1 VTVIGDF
8 RNKML
13 SGFRAVDV
21 KGYKI
26 NKFKQ
31 NNKVIIIL
39 SVFIIIEQF
48 LCSQFLCS
56 QFLYKKIFFIN
67 SLVMFLFFTAAVYL
81 NRKNQFNAIKLNYFF
96 EIVVT
101 LAAVTF
107 ISLRITLI
115 QQDVFYLPSV
125 YIAVIFGIAVF
136 LILDYKQSFII
147 YFIGSVF
154 LISLII
160 FFRPSVDYNTIFIDI
175 TVNNFIAWVVS
186 IINYKKSI
194 NEFNHLKIIEDN
206 YLSLNKRNE
215 RMNKINTKLRSKS
228 ITDELTKLYNR
239 REIEKNLDYLFVKA
253 NSNIHYKFSVIMCD
267 LDDFSKVNN
276 SFGHQTGDKVLTKV
290 SNIFKKNIRDSDICG
305 RWGGEEFIILSPDTS
320 IKEAYHLAERLREA
334 LEESDFDEVKTVT
347 ASFGVSSFS
356 IDDNRDDLITR
367 ADKRLYKAKENGKNK
382 TMMR

>member
-1 VTVIGDF
+1 
-8 RNKML
+8 
-13 SGFRAVDV
+13 
-21 KGYKI
+21 
-26 NKFKQ
+26 
-31 NNKVIIIL
+31 
-39 SVFIIIEQF
+39 
-48 LCSQFLCS
+48 
-56 QFLYKKIFFIN
+56 
-67 SLVMFLFFTAAVYL
+67 MFLFFTAAVYL

>member
-1 VTVIGDF
+1 MTVIGDF
-8 RNKML
+8 RNKMF

-39 SVFIIIEQF
+39 SIFIITEQF
-48 LCSQFLCS
+48 LCAQFLCEK
-56 QFLYKKIFFIN
+56 FLYKKIFFIN
-67 SLVMFLFFTAAVYL
+67 SLVMFLFFAAAVYL
-81 NRKNQFNAIKLNYFF
+81 NRKNKFNAIKLNYFF

-101 LAAVTF
+101 LAAVIL

-154 LISLII
+154 LISLVI

-186 IINYKKSI
+186 IIHYKKSI

-206 YLSLNKRNE
+206 YLTLNKRNE

-276 SFGHQTGDKVLTKV
+276 NFGHQTGDKVLTKV

-305 RWGGEEFIILSPDTS
+305 RWGGEEFVILSPDTS

-382 TMMR
+382 TIMR